1 MTAFN
6 VVRFKVRPGNEQQFI
21 DAHRAM
27 RPAFK
32 GFLGANMIKTGDQT
46 YCFVGEWRNF
56 QSIVDARPL
65 MISMLDQVRSL
76 LEDLG
81 PELGVSD
88 PVSGESVLSFGAP
101 KKPAKKAAKSRRPAK
116 KAAKSRRPA
125 KRTKT
130 RKPGGKSKSRKGAS
144 RKSATRR
151 G

>member
-6 VVRFKVRPGNEQQFI
+6 VVRFKVKPGNEQQFI

-46 YCFVGEWRNF
+46 FCFVGEWRNF

-76 LEDLG
+76 LDDLG
-81 PELGVSD
+81 PELGVTD
-88 PVSGESVLSFGAP
+88 PVSGESVLNLGPP
-101 KKPAKKAAKSRRPAK
+101 KKRAKKKAAKSRGSAGRG
-116 KAAKSRRPA
+116 S
-125 KRTKT
+125 
-130 RKPGGKSKSRKGAS
+130 GRKGAKGK
-144 RKSATRR
+144 RKATAKKKTARKR
-151 G
+151 